1 MDELYAVPNFKLR
14 AFAIGDYSC
23 KCRNCGAEF
32 TGDKRALIC
41 LPCALNQGDK
51 RDVENAQLEAELE
64 QLKAKVSAV
73 QPEWFVSY
81 EASERVKRM
90 ILGEEE

>member
-14 AFAIGDYSC
+14 AFATGDYSC

-32 TGDKRALIC
+32 TGHKRALIC

-51 RDVENAQLEAELE
+51 RDVENPQLEA
-64 QLKAKVSAV
+64 QV
-73 QPEWFVSY
+73 
-81 EASERVKRM
+81 EAQ
-90 ILGEEE
+90 GDD